1 MFMKSQTSMTFAE
14 SSGYPS
20 TSTISEK
27 LKEARAMVVHN
38 RRVGT
43 AEIAKKLLAKGRSI
57 Q

>member
-1 MFMKSQTSMTFAE
+1 MKSQTSMTFAE